1 MEGAGP
7 GARTATLTAIALV
20 AFAANSVL
28 CRLALGER
36 AIDAASF
43 TTLRLGSGA
52 VALGIIR
59 LLVPRPAAPRIDP
72 TWLGAFLLFLYA
84 VGFSFAYLSL
94 GAGTGAL
101 ILFASVQFTMILG
114 GLRAGERPHVGEGV
128 GLLLAL
134 AGLAYLVWPGLTA
147 PSPVGAG
154 LMTAAGFAWGVYSL
168 RGRAEL
174 DPLAAT
180 ADSFLRTVPFVLVL
194 SGVFLSSRTWSSEG
208 FALAVLSGAGT
219 SGLGYVIWYAAL
231 QGLTATRA
239 AIVQLAVP
247 VLAAAGG
254 VLFLSE
260 PLSLRLL
267 SSAIAILGGIAMA
280 VLGHGTSPPRAG

>member
-1 MEGAGP
+1 MEVARP
-7 GARTATLTAIALV
+7 GARTAVLTAIALV

-28 CRLALGER
+28 CRLALGEG

-43 TTLRLGSGA
+43 TTFRLGSGA
-52 VALGIIR
+52 VALWILRSLIR
-59 LLVPRPAAPRIDP
+59 GPGAPRSGLA
-72 TWLGAFLLFLYA
+72 WLGASMLFLYA
-84 VGFSFAYLSL
+84 VAFSFAYLSL

-101 ILFASVQFTMILG
+101 ILFASVQLTMILA
-114 GLRAGERPHVGEGV
+114 GLRAGERPHFREAV

-134 AGLAYLVWPGLTA
+134 GGLVYLVWPGLTA
-147 PSPVGAG
+147 PSLAG
-154 LMTAAGFAWGVYSL
+154 STLMTAAGIAWGVYSL
-168 RGRAEL
+168 RGRGTT

-180 ADSFLRTVPFVLVL
+180 ADSFVRAVPFVLITSL
-194 SGVFLSSRTWSSEG
+194 VFLPSRRWSAEG
-208 FALAVLSGAGT
+208 VGLAMLSGAGT

-254 VLFLSE
+254 VVFLSE

-267 SSAIAILGGIAMA
+267 ASAIAILGGVALA
-280 VLGHGTSPPRAG
+280 VRGRAVSLPRAT